1 MIRGD
6 YTSVSALVTAQ
17 QRMDILSNN
26 VANVSTPGFKEIL
39 ATQEDVGF
47 DVGLTFGDGA
57 WTGLGSMAL
66 GTMTTGVT
74 VNRVQGPVLDTGLR
88 TDFAINGDGLFAVG
102 TPTGLAYTRAG
113 DFVCDAT
120 GTLTTEAGYPVLDT
134 QGRPITVPEGT
145 AFQVTPDGTI
155 TGTGQRIALVQFPE
169 TGLRRL
175 GENLYAIDGAVTPV
189 VNGEGTIRQGAV
201 EGSNV
206 DLSSS
211 MTELIAV
218 QRAFQLA
225 SRSLV
230 IQDQTLTDAIAV
242 GRLR

>member
-6 YTSVSALVTAQ
+6 YTSVSALVAAQ

-47 DVGLTFGDGA
+47 DVGITFGDGGWA
-57 WTGLGSMAL
+57 NLGPLAL
-66 GTMTTGVT
+66 GTMAAGVT
-74 VNRVQGPVLDTGLR
+74 VNRVQGPVLATGLQ
-88 TDFAINGDGLFAVG
+88 TDFAITGDGLFAVG
-102 TPTGLAYTRAG
+102 TPDGLAYTRAG
-113 DFVCDAT
+113 DFVRDAT
-120 GTLTTEAGYPVLDT
+120 GMLTTEAGYPVLDT
-134 QGRPITVPEGT
+134 QGRTIVIPDAAALEV
-145 AFQVTPDGTI
+145 APDGTI

-175 GENLYAIDGAVTPV
+175 GENLYAIDGTVTPV
-189 VNGEGTIRQGAV
+189 VAGEGSIRQGAV

-206 DLSSS
+206 DLGSS

-225 SRSLV
+225 SRSLI
-230 IQDQTLTDAIAV
+230 IQDGTLTDAIAV